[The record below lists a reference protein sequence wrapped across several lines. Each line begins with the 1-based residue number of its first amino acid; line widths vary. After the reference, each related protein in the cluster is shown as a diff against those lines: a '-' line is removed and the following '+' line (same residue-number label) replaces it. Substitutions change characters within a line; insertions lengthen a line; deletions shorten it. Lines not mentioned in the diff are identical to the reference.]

1 VARPSVIPVVRVFC
15 VFIGASLP
23 CLSDSRVL

>member
-1 VARPSVIPVVRVFC
+1 VIPVVRVFC